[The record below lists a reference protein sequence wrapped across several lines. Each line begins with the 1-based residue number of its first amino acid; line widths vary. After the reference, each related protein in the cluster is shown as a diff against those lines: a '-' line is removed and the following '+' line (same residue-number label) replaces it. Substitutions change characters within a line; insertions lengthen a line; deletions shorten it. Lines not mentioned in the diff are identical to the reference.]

1 MPTMS
6 REFVAGESTKIGAKA
21 QCPFCKTRLAN
32 DLAVGELAIALTGH
46 KAGDWGKVAS
56 VTSGRGETNIVLN
69 VDPSSLQI
77 TENLSRIRNLVCRLD
92 DLALPRWL
100 PPLRLQYLGQFEEFV
115 HGFCVDL
122 EVGAHFQWRDD
133 AAAWL
138 VTGIW
143 YNMLP
148 VSGNEV
154 ATAAVAHGL
163 PSHFQAKLAELFD
176 FGRDCLVGGAKRKP
190 QKSRRKRGE
199 VEDIFSDALRY
210 SYRW

>member
-1 MPTMS
+1 MW
-6 REFVAGESTKIGAKA
+6 REFIVGESTKLGAGA
-21 QCPFCKTRLAN
+21 QCPYCKARLAD
-32 DLAVGELAIALTGH
+32 DLAVGELAIALTGN

-56 VTSGRGETNIVLN
+56 VSRGRDETNIVLN
-69 VDPSSLQI
+69 VDPNNLQI
-77 TENLSRIRNLVCRLD
+77 TESLSRNRNLVCRLD
-92 DLALPRWL
+92 DLSLPRWL
-100 PPLRLQYLGQFEEFV
+100 PPLRLQHLGQFEEFV

-122 EVGAHFQWRDD
+122 EVGTNFQWRDD
-133 AAAWL
+133 AATLL

-148 VSGNEV
+148 VSGKEV

-163 PSHFQAKLAELFD
+163 PSHFQAKLGELLD

-190 QKSRRKRGE
+190 QKTRRKRGE
-199 VEDIFSDALRY
+199 VEDIFSEALRY